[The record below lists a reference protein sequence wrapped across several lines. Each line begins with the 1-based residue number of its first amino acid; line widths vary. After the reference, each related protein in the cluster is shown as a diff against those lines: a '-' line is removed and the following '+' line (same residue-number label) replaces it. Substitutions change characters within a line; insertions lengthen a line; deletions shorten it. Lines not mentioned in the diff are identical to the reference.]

1 MCLEAAKSI
10 PTGELLAYKL
20 IARRKEDGV
29 FVSPIQKSTALVNT
43 KIVPSVL
50 FGIFAGALSVVLS
63 MIIFL
68 CPISKESVHVVI
80 SSKVGVLEIDNT
92 QYHIKDVFRASEDS
106 TIVKYVCDDEFLH
119 KI

>member
-1 MCLEAAKSI
+1 MVGFALFI
-10 PTGELLAYKL
+10 VLLCCF
-20 IARRKEDGV
+20 IM
-29 FVSPIQKSTALVNT
+29 IITALVNT
-43 KIVPSVL
+43 EIVPSVL

-106 TIVKYVCDDEFLH
+106 TIVKYVCDDEFPAQDLKFI
-119 KI
+119 KIN

>member
-1 MCLEAAKSI
+1 MAGFALFI
-10 PTGELLAYKL
+10 ILLWCF
-20 IARRKEDGV
+20 IM
-29 FVSPIQKSTALVNT
+29 IITALVNT
-43 KIVPSVL
+43 EIVPSVL

-106 TIVKYVCDDEFLH
+106 TIVKYVCDDEFPAQDLKFT
-119 KI
+119 KIN

>member
-1 MCLEAAKSI
+1 MVGFALFI
-10 PTGELLAYKL
+10 VLLCCF
-20 IARRKEDGV
+20 IM
-29 FVSPIQKSTALVNT
+29 IITALVNT
-43 KIVPSVL
+43 EIVPSVL
-50 FGIFAGALSVVLS
+50 FGIFAGTLSVVLS

-106 TIVKYVCDDEFLH
+106 TIVKYVCDDEFPAQDLKFT
-119 KI
+119 KIN

>member
-1 MCLEAAKSI
+1 MLFFVNFLNDYNGRICI
-10 PTGELLAYKL
+10 VYC
-20 IARRKEDGV
+20 IA
-29 FVSPIQKSTALVNT
+29 
-43 KIVPSVL
+43 VL

-106 TIVKYVCDDEFLH
+106 TIVKYVCADEFPAQDLKFT
-119 KI
+119 KIN

>member
-1 MCLEAAKSI
+1 MAGFALFI
-10 PTGELLAYKL
+10 ILLC
-20 IARRKEDGV
+20 IM
-29 FVSPIQKSTALVNT
+29 IITALVNT
-43 KIVPSVL
+43 EIVPSVL

-68 CPISKESVHVVI
+68 RPISKESVHVVI

-106 TIVKYVCDDEFLH
+106 TIVKYVCDDKFPAQDLKFT
-119 KI
+119 KIN

>member
-1 MCLEAAKSI
+1 MAGFALFI
-10 PTGELLAYKL
+10 VLLCCF
-20 IARRKEDGV
+20 IM
-29 FVSPIQKSTALVNT
+29 IITALVT
-43 KIVPSVL
+43 SVL

-106 TIVKYVCDDEFLH
+106 TIVKYVCDDEFPAQNLKFT
-119 KI
+119 KIN

>member
-1 MCLEAAKSI
+1 MVGFA
-10 PTGELLAYKL
+10 LLIIL
-20 IARRKEDGV
+20 LCCFIM
-29 FVSPIQKSTALVNT
+29 IITALVNT
-43 KIVPSVL
+43 EIVPSVL

-106 TIVKYVCDDEFLH
+106 TIVKYVCDDEFPAQDLKFT
-119 KI
+119 KIN

>member
-1 MCLEAAKSI
+1 MAGFALFI
-10 PTGELLAYKL
+10 ILLCWF
-20 IARRKEDGV
+20 IM
-29 FVSPIQKSTALVNT
+29 IITALVNT
-43 KIVPSVL
+43 EIVPSVL

-68 CPISKESVHVVI
+68 RPISKESVHVVI

-106 TIVKYVCDDEFLH
+106 TIVKYVCDDEFPAQDLKFT
-119 KI
+119 KIN

>member
-1 MCLEAAKSI
+1 MAGFALFI
-10 PTGELLAYKL
+10 ILLCCF
-20 IARRKEDGV
+20 IM
-29 FVSPIQKSTALVNT
+29 IITALVNT
-43 KIVPSVL
+43 EIAPSVL

-106 TIVKYVCDDEFLH
+106 TIVKYVCDDEFPAQDLKFT
-119 KI
+119 KIN

>member
-1 MCLEAAKSI
+1 MVGFALFIVLLCWFI
-10 PTGELLAYKL
+10 MIITG
-20 IARRKEDGV
+20 
-29 FVSPIQKSTALVNT
+29 LVNT
-43 KIVPSVL
+43 EIIPSVL

-68 CPISKESVHVVI
+68 RPISKESVHVVI

-106 TIVKYVCDDEFLH
+106 TIVKYVCDDEFPAQDLKFT
-119 KI
+119 KIN

>member
-1 MCLEAAKSI
+1 MVGFALFI
-10 PTGELLAYKL
+10 VLLCYF
-20 IARRKEDGV
+20 IM
-29 FVSPIQKSTALVNT
+29 IITALVNT
-43 KIVPSVL
+43 EIVPSVL

-106 TIVKYVCDDEFLH
+106 TIVKYVCDDEFPAQDLKFT
-119 KI
+119 KIN

>member
-1 MCLEAAKSI
+1 MVGFALFI
-10 PTGELLAYKL
+10 VLLCCF
-20 IARRKEDGV
+20 IM
-29 FVSPIQKSTALVNT
+29 IITALVNT

-106 TIVKYVCDDEFLH
+106 TIVKYVCDDEFPAQDL
-119 KI
+119 KFKN

>member
-1 MCLEAAKSI
+1 MVGFALFI
-10 PTGELLAYKL
+10 VLLCCF
-20 IARRKEDGV
+20 IM
-29 FVSPIQKSTALVNT
+29 IITALVNT
-43 KIVPSVL
+43 EIVPSVL

-68 CPISKESVHVVI
+68 CPIPKESVHVVI

-106 TIVKYVCDDEFLH
+106 TIVKYVCDDEFPAQDLKFT
-119 KI
+119 KIN

>member
-1 MCLEAAKSI
+1 MVGFALFI
-10 PTGELLAYKL
+10 VLLCCF
-20 IARRKEDGV
+20 IMV
-29 FVSPIQKSTALVNT
+29 ITALVNT
-43 KIVPSVL
+43 EIIPSVL

-68 CPISKESVHVVI
+68 RPISKESVHVVI

-106 TIVKYVCDDEFLH
+106 TIVKYVCDDEFPAQDL
-119 KI
+119 KFTKTN

>member
-1 MCLEAAKSI
+1 MVGFALFI
-10 PTGELLAYKL
+10 VLLGCF
-20 IARRKEDGV
+20 IMV
-29 FVSPIQKSTALVNT
+29 ITALVNT
-43 KIVPSVL
+43 EIIPSVL

-68 CPISKESVHVVI
+68 RPISKESVHVVI

-106 TIVKYVCDDEFLH
+106 TIVKYVCDDEFPAQDLKFT
-119 KI
+119 KIN

>member
-1 MCLEAAKSI
+1 MVEFALFI
-10 PTGELLAYKL
+10 VLLCCF
-20 IARRKEDGV
+20 IM
-29 FVSPIQKSTALVNT
+29 IITALVNT
-43 KIVPSVL
+43 EIAPSVL

-106 TIVKYVCDDEFLH
+106 TIVKYVCDDEFPAQDLKFT
-119 KI
+119 KIN

>member
-1 MCLEAAKSI
+1 MAGFALFI
-10 PTGELLAYKL
+10 ILLWCF
-20 IARRKEDGV
+20 IM
-29 FVSPIQKSTALVNT
+29 IITALVNT
-43 KIVPSVL
+43 EIVPSVL

-92 QYHIKDVFRASEDS
+92 QYHIKDVFQASKDS
-106 TIVKYVCDDEFLH
+106 TIVKYVCDDEFPAQDLKFI
-119 KI
+119 KIN

>member
-1 MCLEAAKSI
+1 MVGFALFI
-10 PTGELLAYKL
+10 VLLCCF
-20 IARRKEDGV
+20 IM
-29 FVSPIQKSTALVNT
+29 IITALVNT

-50 FGIFAGALSVVLS
+50 FG
-63 MIIFL
+63 IFL

-106 TIVKYVCDDEFLH
+106 TIVKYVCDDEFPAQDLKFT
-119 KI
+119 KIN

>member
-1 MCLEAAKSI
+1 MAGFALFI
-10 PTGELLAYKL
+10 ILLCCF
-20 IARRKEDGV
+20 IM
-29 FVSPIQKSTALVNT
+29 IITALVNT
-43 KIVPSVL
+43 EIVPSVL

-106 TIVKYVCDDEFLH
+106 TIVKYVCDDEFPAQDLKFI
-119 KI
+119 KIN

>member
-1 MCLEAAKSI
+1 MI
-10 PTGELLAYKL
+10 
-20 IARRKEDGV
+20 I
-29 FVSPIQKSTALVNT
+29 TALVNT
-43 KIVPSVL
+43 EIVPSVL

-92 QYHIKDVFRASEDS
+92 QHIKDVFRASKDS
-106 TIVKYVCDDEFLH
+106 TIVKYVCDDEFPAQDLKFT
-119 KI
+119 KIN

>member
-1 MCLEAAKSI
+1 MVGFALFI
-10 PTGELLAYKL
+10 VLLCCF
-20 IARRKEDGV
+20 IM
-29 FVSPIQKSTALVNT
+29 IITALVNT
-43 KIVPSVL
+43 KIVSSVL

-106 TIVKYVCDDEFLH
+106 TIVKYVCDDEFPAQDLKFT
-119 KI
+119 KIN

>member
-1 MCLEAAKSI
+1 MAGFALFI
-10 PTGELLAYKL
+10 ILLCCF
-20 IARRKEDGV
+20 IM
-29 FVSPIQKSTALVNT
+29 IITALVNT
-43 KIVPSVL
+43 EIAPSVL

-92 QYHIKDVFRASEDS
+92 QYHIKDIFRASEDS
-106 TIVKYVCDDEFLH
+106 TIVKYVCDDEFPAQDLKFT
-119 KI
+119 KIN

>member
-1 MCLEAAKSI
+1 MVGFALFI
-10 PTGELLAYKL
+10 VLLCCF
-20 IARRKEDGV
+20 IM
-29 FVSPIQKSTALVNT
+29 IITALVNT
-43 KIVPSVL
+43 EIVPSVL

-68 CPISKESVHVVI
+68 YPISKESVHVVI

-106 TIVKYVCDDEFLH
+106 TIVKYVCDDEFPAQDLKFT
-119 KI
+119 KIN

>member
-1 MCLEAAKSI
+1 MVGFALFI
-10 PTGELLAYKL
+10 VLLCCF
-20 IARRKEDGV
+20 IM
-29 FVSPIQKSTALVNT
+29 IITALVNT

-80 SSKVGVLEIDNT
+80 SSKVWGFLEIDNT
-92 QYHIKDVFRASEDS
+92 QYHIKDVFRASEDFDNS
-106 TIVKYVCDDEFLH
+106 NMYVMMSFLH
-119 KI
+119 KILKFTKIN